1 MTDATHIAV
10 PYADLFVGDSEMADV
25 MRRHDWTKTS
35 LGPPEQWPQTL
46 KSALRIL
53 LTSKFEMWVG
63 WGPDV
68 AFFYNDAYRPTLGRK
83 HPQALARPTRDV
95 WAEIWDDVKDRI
107 GAVYNEGASTW
118 DRALLLIIDRAG
130 YKEETYHTFSYS
142 PLVGDTGNIEGLFCA
157 VSEDTDRVISE
168 RRLRSLRETAAA
180 ITKAD
185 NRHDLTRAVCAALGE
200 ARHDVPFA
208 ALYLMDDS
216 GEPRLASAVG
226 VEPGH
231 RLAPQMMWACD
242 APPGAAQPPIPGKST
257 YLIDLPEADDLPSGP
272 WDKPIRKMAVVPLAA
287 KGTDFPTGY
296 LVAGLNPYRPGV
308 DGDIDFVE
316 LMAGQ
321 IAAAFDHIGALEVR
335 TKERDRLRGLFQQ
348 SPGFICVLSGPNHRY
363 ELVNE
368 SYRQLV
374 GRNDVEGLTARDIL
388 PQGGNE
394 ALFDLLDEVYRT
406 GRPFVGQD
414 MTVMITTLPEEAPT
428 KHYLDFVFQPILDE
442 TGTVTGIF
450 AEGYDVTAKV
460 VAENDLRRIN
470 ETLEARILERTADLE
485 TALERLREQARER
498 ELVESALRQ
507 AQKMEAVG
515 QLTGGLAHDFN
526 NLLASVSGSLE
537 LMHRRLQRGE
547 TSDLERYIAIGQGAT
562 KRAAALTHRLLAF
575 SRRQTLDAR
584 PTDVNMLIK
593 GMEELIRRS
602 IGPQVTVEVVGAAGL
617 WSSQIDR
624 NQLENALLNLCIN
637 ASDAMP
643 DGGRLTIETANKWM
657 DERGAKERDLPPGQY
672 ISLCVTDTGT
682 GMSPEVIARIFE
694 PFYTTKPLGMGTGLG
709 LSMVYGFAR
718 QSGGQVRA
726 YSEVGMGTT
735 LCIYLPRHDVRGT
748 EAEPAPVAEVPPA
761 VSGAGTVLLVDDET
775 AIRALVQESL
785 TEAGYTVIESD
796 TGAAALTLLQSNIA
810 IDLLITDVGLP
821 GGINGRQ
828 VADGGRQHRPEL
840 KVLFITG
847 YAENAVI
854 GNGQLEPGMHL
865 LTKPFALNVL
875 AERVGELMQD
885 SGAE

>member
-1 MTDATHIAV
+1 MTDASPIAV
-10 PYADLFVGDSEMADV
+10 PYADIFVGDSEMADV

-35 LGPPEQWPQTL
+35 LGPPEHWPQTL

-83 HPQALARPTRDV
+83 HPDALARPTRDV
-95 WAEIWDDVKDRI
+95 WAEIWNDVKDRI
-107 GAVYNEGASTW
+107 GAVYNDGASTW
-118 DRALLLIIDRAG
+118 DRALLLIINRSG
-130 YKEETYHTFSYS
+130 YDEETYHTFSYS
-142 PLVGDTGNIEGLFCA
+142 PLVGDTGAIEGLFCA

-185 NRHDLTRAVCAALGE
+185 NRRDLTQAICDALGH
-200 ARHDVPFA
+200 ANCDVPHA
-208 ALYLMDDS
+208 TLYINDAE
-216 GEPRLASAVG
+216 GVPRLACTVG
-226 VEPGH
+226 IAAGH
-231 RLAPQMMWACD
+231 RLAPHVMWQSEA
-242 APPGAAQPPIPGKST
+242 APGMQHPPIPGKAT
-257 YLIDLPEADDLPSGP
+257 YLIDLPEADDLPAGP
-272 WDKPIRKMAVVPLAA
+272 WSKPIRRMAVVPLAA
-287 KGTDFPTGY
+287 KGPLPTGY

-321 IAAAFDHIGALEVR
+321 IAAAFDHIGALEAR
-335 TKERDRLRGLFQQ
+335 TQERDRLRGLFQQ
-348 SPGFICVLSGPNHRY
+348 APGFICVLSGPNHRY

-374 GRNDVEGLTARDIL
+374 GRTDVEGLTARDIL

-394 ALFDLLDEVYRT
+394 KIFDLLDQVYRT

-414 MTVMITTLPEEAPT
+414 MTVMITGAPGEAPT
-428 KHYLDFVFQPILDE
+428 QRFLDFVFQPILDE
-442 TGTVTGIF
+442 TATVSGIF

-460 VAENDLRRIN
+460 DAENALRRTN
-470 ETLEARILERTADLE
+470 ETLEARIHERTADLE
-485 TALERLREQARER
+485 AALERLREQARER

-547 TSDLERYIAIGQGAT
+547 TGDLERYIAIGQGAT

-584 PTDVNMLIK
+584 PTDVNQLIR

-602 IGPQVTVEVVGAAGL
+602 IGPQVSVEVVGATGL
-617 WSSQIDR
+617 WSSQVDR

-657 DERGAKERDLPPGQY
+657 DERAAKERDLPPGQY

-682 GMSPEVIARIFE
+682 GMSPDVIARIFE

-735 LCIYLPRHDVRGT
+735 LCIYLPRHDARGT
-748 EAEPAPVAEVPPA
+748 EAESAAVTEAPPA
-761 VSGAGTVLLVDDET
+761 VSGVGTVLLVDDET

-796 TGAAALTLLQSNIA
+796 TGAAALAVLQSNIA

-828 VADGGRQHRPEL
+828 VADGGRQHRPNL

-875 AERVGELMQD
+875 AERVGELMED
-885 SGAE
+885 GDA

>member
-1 MTDATHIAV
+1 MTDAIRIAV
-10 PYADLFVGDSEMADV
+10 PYADIFVGDSEMANV
-25 MRRHDWTKTS
+25 MRRHDWAKTP
-35 LGPPEQWPQTL
+35 LGPPEHWPQTL

-83 HPQALARPTRDV
+83 HPEALARPTRDV
-95 WAEIWDDVKDRI
+95 WSEIWDDVKDRI
-107 GAVYNEGASTW
+107 HSVYHDGASTW

-130 YKEETYHTFSYS
+130 YEEETYHTFSYS
-142 PLVGDTGNIEGLFCA
+142 PLVGDTGDIEGLFCA

-185 NRHDLTRAVCAALGE
+185 NRRDLTRAVCAALGE

-208 ALYLMDDS
+208 ALYFLDDS
-216 GEPRLASAVG
+216 GEPRLAGAVG
-226 VEPGH
+226 VEAGH
-231 RLAPQMMWACD
+231 RLAPQMMWTCD
-242 APPGAAQPPIPGKST
+242 APPGIARPPIKGKST

-272 WDKPIRKMAVVPLAA
+272 WNKPIRKMAVVPLTA
-287 KGTDFPTGY
+287 KGQEFATGY

-308 DGDIDFVE
+308 DGDVDFVE

-335 TKERDRLRGLFQQ
+335 TEERDRLRGLFQQ

-368 SYRQLV
+368 SYRRLV
-374 GRNDVEGLTARDIL
+374 GRSDVEGLTARDIL

-394 ALFDLLDEVYRT
+394 AIFDLLDEVYRT

-414 MTVMITTLPEEAPT
+414 MTVMITTLPQEAPA
-428 KHYLDFVFQPILDE
+428 KHYLDFVFQPIIDE
-442 TGTVTGIF
+442 TGAVTGIF

-470 ETLEARILERTADLE
+470 ETLEVRIQERTADLE
-485 TALERLREQARER
+485 AALERLREQARER

-547 TSDLERYIAIGQGAT
+547 TGDLERYIAIGQGAT

-584 PTDVNMLIK
+584 PTNVNILIK
-593 GMEELIRRS
+593 GMEDLIRRS
-602 IGPQVTVEVVGAAGL
+602 IGPHVTVEVVGAAGL

-657 DERGAKERDLPPGQY
+657 DERSAKERDLPPGQY

-785 TEAGYTVIESD
+785 TEAGYTVIEAD
-796 TGAAALTLLQSNIA
+796 TGAAALTILQSSIA

-854 GNGQLEPGMHL
+854 GNGQLEQGMHL

-875 AERVGELMQD
+875 AERVGELMQHSD
-885 SGAE
+885 AA